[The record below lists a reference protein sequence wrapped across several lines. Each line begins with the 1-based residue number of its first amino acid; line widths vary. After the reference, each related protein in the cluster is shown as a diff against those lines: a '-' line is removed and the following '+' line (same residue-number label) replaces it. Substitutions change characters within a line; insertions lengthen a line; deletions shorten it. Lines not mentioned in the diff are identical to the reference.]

1 MPRREAARRADT
13 MLQDIWIGRD
23 SLIFALPP
31 SRMALEPG
39 DLVRLDSDGR
49 PRLHLVTRIA
59 DAGERIV
66 EARRIEP
73 ACFDAAAAA
82 RRPGGYSP
90 VAPDSVADIVLLDL
104 PTVAG
109 DDARPCFGWPRQP
122 SPGPAVWLC
131 GARPTARA
139 SRSSPGWPGRRPSRL

>member
-59 DAGERIV
+59 DAGERIL

-90 VAPDSVADIVLLDL
+90 VAPNSVADIVLLDL

-109 DDARPCFGWPRQP
+109 HDGTLLWLAATAEPWP
-122 SPGPAVWLC
+122 GGLALC
-131 GARPTARA
+131 ARPTARA
-139 SRSSPGWPGRRPSRL
+139 SRSTAGWPGRRPLRL